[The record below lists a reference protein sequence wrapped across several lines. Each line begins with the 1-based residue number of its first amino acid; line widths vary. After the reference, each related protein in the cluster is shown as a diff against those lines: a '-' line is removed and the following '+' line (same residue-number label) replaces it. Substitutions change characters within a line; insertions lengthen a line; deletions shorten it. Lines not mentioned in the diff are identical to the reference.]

1 MSTEPRFET
10 YLFFRA
16 EGFYPVQITKE
27 SAPANIACNPG
38 TLKVE
43 ACAGDLSGQ
52 NKVIWT
58 QADGWLDAEYAAIA
72 KAEGGIMSKRSRQ
85 KRQKPGRDYPWPWE
99 E

>member
-1 MSTEPRFET
+1 MTTEPRFET

-27 SAPANIACNPG
+27 SAAANIAHNPG

-43 ACAGDLSGQ
+43 VCSVSGP

-58 QADGWLDAEYAAIA
+58 QADGWLDPEHAALF
-72 KAEGGIMSKRSRQ
+72 GGQS
-85 KRQKPGRDYPWPWE
+85 
-99 E
+99 